1 MNRSA
6 PRSIDQ
12 YLRQLREELAG
23 ADPALVQDALYDA
36 EEYLR
41 AEVAAHPDKSE
52 SDVLELIAST
62 YGAPDEVAGAY
73 RDTEVK
79 VKAAMAT
86 PRKEAKSAA
95 GRFFGV
101 FLDPRAYTS
110 LFFMLLALPTGI
122 IYFVLTVG
130 GLSLSAGFLVLIIGV
145 PFFLMFMA
153 VCRVVSLA
161 EGGLIEA
168 MTGVR
173 MPRRPVYQGKALSF
187 WARIGEM
194 LKDPRTWTTIAY
206 FILRLPIGILYFV
219 IAVAGLAVSLTFIA
233 LPITVVLAQAGWF
246 GMGGVEVFSDAQPE
260 WIFNTGFAIP
270 LLGLAGVLLLTS
282 LMHLARGIGRLHA
295 MFAKSMLVARA
306 ASSPAEAAKSVAA
319 LAAH

>member
-23 ADPALVQDALYDA
+23 ADAALIQDASYDA

-41 AEVAAHPDKSE
+41 AEVAAHPGKSE

-62 YGAPDEVAGAY
+62 YGAPDEVASAY
-73 RDTEVK
+73 RDTEIK

-86 PRKEAKSAA
+86 PRKEAKSAL

-110 LFFMLLALPTGI
+110 LFFLLLALPTGI
-122 IYFVLTVG
+122 IYFVLTVT
-130 GLSLSAGFLVLIIGV
+130 GLSLSAGFSVLIIGV
-145 PFFLMFMA
+145 PFFLLFMA
-153 VCRVVSLA
+153 ICRVVSLA
-161 EGGLIEA
+161 EGRLIEA

-173 MPRRPVYQGKALSF
+173 MPRRPVYQGKVLGF

-219 IAVAGLAVSLTFIA
+219 IAVAGLSVSLSLIA
-233 LPITVVLAQAGWF
+233 LPIIGVLAQAGWF
-246 GMGGVEVFSDAQPE
+246 GLGGVEVFSTAQPE
-260 WIFNTGFAIP
+260 WVFDTGFGIP
-270 LLGLAGVLLLTS
+270 ILGLGGLLLLTS

-295 MFAKSMLVARA
+295 MFAKSMLVARTDSSAHDA
-306 ASSPAEAAKSVAA
+306 AQSAAPLPA
-319 LAAH
+319 

>member
-12 YLRQLREELAG
+12 YLRQLRDELAG
-23 ADPALVQDALYDA
+23 ADSALIQDALYDA

-62 YGAPDEVAGAY
+62 YGAPDEVASAY
-73 RDTEVK
+73 RDTEIK

-86 PRKEAKSAA
+86 PHKVATSAL

-110 LFFMLLALPTGI
+110 LFFMFLALATGI
-122 IYFVLTVG
+122 IYFVLAVT
-130 GLSLSAGFLVLIIGV
+130 GLSLSAGLSVLIIGV

-153 VCRVVSLA
+153 ICRVVSLA
-161 EGGLIEA
+161 EGRLIEA

-173 MPRRPVYQGKALSF
+173 MPRRPVYQGKALGF

-206 FILRLPIGILYFV
+206 FILMLPIGILYFV
-219 IAVAGLAVSLTFIA
+219 IAIAGLAVSLTLIA
-233 LPITVVLAQAGWF
+233 LPITVVLAHAGWF
-246 GMGGVEVFSDAQPE
+246 GMGGVEVFSNAQPE

-295 MFAKSMLVARA
+295 MFAKSMLVARTALGETA
-306 ASSPAEAAKSVAA
+306 AAEPKAA
-319 LAAH
+319 LAAQ